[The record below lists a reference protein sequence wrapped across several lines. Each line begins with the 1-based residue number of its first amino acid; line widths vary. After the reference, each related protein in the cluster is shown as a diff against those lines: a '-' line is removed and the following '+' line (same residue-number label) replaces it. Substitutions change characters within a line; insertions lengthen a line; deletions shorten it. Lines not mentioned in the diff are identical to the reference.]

1 MRLSLAL
8 AVLLVAGALGVHGQP
23 APVPLQEDS
32 TSTRHLTLVEVLALA
47 EEADTALRAKR
58 AELSAAE
65 GARIDASSL
74 LYNNPQASI
83 ERRRRSVPQAGMPGE
98 QRNEWSAGLSQPLE
112 IAGQPGHRRR
122 AAAAS
127 LEARKAEIEDL
138 RARARYEA
146 AAQFHRLLAQQ
157 NRLRLDEQ
165 ALRLF
170 ESTALAVSKRKA
182 AGEDT
187 RLDANVATVEAERAR
202 NQLALARE
210 QLGDAQAD
218 LATRLQLP
226 AGIVVEAAGQAD
238 SPRTQWTRQELL
250 VSADSVP
257 KLKAL
262 AAREDA
268 AAARLSLEQAS
279 VYPDITV
286 GINVGR
292 EGASDARERL
302 TTLSVSV
309 PLPLFKRNDAGI
321 GQARTELEQARI
333 ERATEMRGAQAL
345 VATLWAKLQSLA
357 VRVERLRSSVLP
369 ALQENES
376 LSLKSQKAGQIS
388 VLELIVV
395 NRQTLDARRD
405 LIDAELD
412 LQLTRLALEAAAGW
426 PAERNAP

>member
-8 AVLLVAGALGVHGQP
+8 AALLAAGTSCVHAQSASVLGPKNATAVRRLTFA
-23 APVPLQEDS
+23 E
-32 TSTRHLTLVEVLALA
+32 TLVLA
-47 EEADTALRAKR
+47 EEADPVLRSKR

-65 GARIDASSL
+65 GARVDASSF
-74 LYNNPQASI
+74 LYNNPQASL
-83 ERRRRSVPQAGMPGE
+83 ERTRRAVPQAGSAND
-98 QRNEWSAGLSQPLE
+98 QRREWSAGLSQALE

-122 AAAAS
+122 AAVAT

-138 RARARYEA
+138 RARSRQEA
-146 AAQFHRLLAQQ
+146 GAQFLRLLAQQ

-170 ESTALAVSKRKA
+170 ETTAAAISKRRA

-202 NQLALARE
+202 NQVALAQE
-210 QLGDAQAD
+210 HLDEIKAD

-226 AGIVVEAAGQAD
+226 PGTTIEAIGQFEA
-238 SPRTQWTRQELL
+238 SPPQWTRQELMARAESL
-250 VSADSVP
+250 P
-257 KLKAL
+257 KLRAL

-268 AAARLSLEQAS
+268 AGARLSLEQAS
-279 VYPDITV
+279 VYPDVTV

-302 TTLSVSV
+302 TRLSVSV
-309 PLPLFKRNDAGI
+309 PLPLFKHNDAGI

-333 ERATEMRGAQAL
+333 ERATEARSAQAQ
-345 VATLWAKLQSLA
+345 VATLWAKLQSLTA
-357 VRVERLRSSVLP
+357 RAERLRNSVLP

-388 VLELIVV
+388 VLDLIVV
-395 NRQTLDARRD
+395 NRQALDARRD

-412 LQLTRLALEAAAGW
+412 FQLTRLALEAAAGL
-426 PAERNAP
+426 AAGRNTP